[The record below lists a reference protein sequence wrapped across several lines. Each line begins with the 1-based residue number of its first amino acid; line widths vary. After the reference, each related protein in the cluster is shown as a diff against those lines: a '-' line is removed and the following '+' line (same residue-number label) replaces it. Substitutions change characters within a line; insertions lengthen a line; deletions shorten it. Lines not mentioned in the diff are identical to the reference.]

1 MTPSVLTELT
11 AAGVSLWLDD
21 LSRARL
27 DGDLQRLVQE
37 RAISGVTTNPTIFE
51 KAIAGGSDDYAAQ
64 VHELRAS
71 GADIDAAIRTLT
83 TDDVRSACDILA
95 PVFASTGGRDGRV
108 SIEVDPRL
116 AHNTEA
122 TIEQARD
129 LWTLVDR
136 PNAMIKIPATTA
148 GLPAITST
156 LAAGISVNVT
166 LIFSINRYRE
176 VMAAHTAG
184 IRHARD
190 AGLDVAEIE
199 SVASFFVSRVDTAV
213 DARLEESSL
222 PRAESLRGRAAIAN
236 AHLAWHAYQIH
247 TASDA
252 WRQLAAAGARPQRP
266 LWASTGVKNPD
277 YDPARYVVKLAA
289 PGCVNTV
296 PESTLEAVVTEGQF
310 AGDTVTGRHEAAQS
324 VLEDLAEVGIDF
336 QKICAELETAG
347 EAAFVSS
354 WESLRTTVGRALE
367 A

>member
-1 MTPSVLTELT
+1 MTPAVLTELT

-27 DGDLQRLVQE
+27 DGDLQRLVQG
-37 RAISGVTTNPTIFE
+37 RAISGVTTNPSIFE
-51 KAIAGGSDDYAAQ
+51 QAIAGGSDDYAAQ
-64 VHELRAS
+64 MHELRAS
-71 GADIDAAIRTLT
+71 GVDVDTAIRTLT
-83 TDDVRSACDILA
+83 TDDVRAACDILA
-95 PVFASTGGRDGRV
+95 PIYTSTGGLDGRV

-116 AHNTEA
+116 AHDTEA
-122 TIEQARD
+122 TIEQARE
-129 LWTLVDR
+129 LWALVDR

-166 LIFSINRYRE
+166 LIFSIDRYRE

-184 IRHARD
+184 IARAHD
-190 AGLDVAEIE
+190 AGVNVSGIE

-213 DARLEESSL
+213 DARLEKSSS
-222 PRAESLRGRAAIAN
+222 PVAEPLRGRAAIAN
-236 AHLAWHAYQIH
+236 AHLAWHAYEIH
-247 TASDA
+247 TASDD

-277 YDPARYVVKLAA
+277 YDPARYVVELAA

-296 PESTLEAVVTEGQF
+296 PESTLEAVVSEGRF

-324 VLEDLAEVGIDF
+324 VLDGLAEAGIDF
-336 QKICAELETAG
+336 QEICADLEAAG

-354 WESLRTTVGRALE
+354 WESLRTTVERALQ

>member
-21 LSRARL
+21 LSRGRL
-27 DGDLQRLVQE
+27 SGDLQRLVQE

-51 KAIAGGSDDYAAQ
+51 KAIAGGSNDYAAQ
-64 VHELRAS
+64 MRELRAS
-71 GADIDAAIRTLT
+71 GADIDSAIRTLT
-83 TDDVRSACDILA
+83 TDDVRAACDILA

-166 LIFSINRYRE
+166 LIFSIDRYRE

-213 DARLEESSL
+213 DARLEDSSS
-222 PRAESLRGRAAIAN
+222 PRVESLRGRAAIAN
-236 AHLAWHAYQIH
+236 AHLAWHAYEIH

-252 WRQLAAAGARPQRP
+252 WRQLAAAGSRPQRP

-277 YDPARYVVKLAA
+277 YDPARYVVELAA

-354 WESLRTTVGRALE
+354 WESLRTTVGRALQQ
-367 A
+367 